1 MQMVIKVKSSASRAC
16 VYDLARKPR
25 FRAERVD
32 HVNFILEVNL
42 FQNKIH
48 SVIT

>member
-1 MQMVIKVKSSASRAC
+1 MVIKVKASASRA
-16 VYDLARKPR
+16 YAFDLARKPR
-25 FRAERVD
+25 FGAERVD

-42 FQNKIH
+42 FQNEIH